1 MTVFLDTGVL
11 VAFSNQRDQ
20 RHERASELLEEI
32 RTGRY
37 GVPFTSDY
45 VFDEAVT
52 LALMRTGRGEL
63 AVGVGELILPASRE
77 ERFLE
82 LIHTSRED
90 FVEAW
95 SAMRGHVNAGLSFT
109 DWVTVQHVRRQ
120 EIDRVASFDRRLDA
134 WVPRIE

>member
-11 VAFSNQRDQ
+11 VGYSNRRDQ
-20 RHERASELLEEI
+20 RHERASALLDEI
-32 RTGRY
+32 RTGAY

-52 LALMRTGRGEL
+52 LALMRTGRGDI
-63 AVGVGELILPASRE
+63 AVGVGDLILPASRK

-82 LIHTSRED
+82 VIHTSREH

-95 SAMRGHVNAGLSFT
+95 SAMRDHVGAGLSFT
-109 DWVTVQHVRRQ
+109 DWVTVQHVRRR